1 MITDESNKVIQ
12 QIPELTGSKGATIAK
27 IIGCMKQAVL
37 PFKNACRQTNLHR
50 PLNENKLT
58 EIYVEQV
65 EVFVKPIPNLGVKNQ
80 YSDTFFGSKGI
91 PDFYF
96 HIVEEGIHHKP
107 LLVVESKLL
116 PSPDKKKREREYV
129 AGNKNNGGIER
140 FKMEKHGKGLNE
152 CGMIGFVQ
160 EETFPF
166 WQQCINT
173 WISDLSSCMPDI
185 WKTDEILVK
194 IESRKDFVILQS
206 IAHRVSKKDIRL
218 NHLWINIQ

>member
-1 MITDESNKVIQ
+1 MITDESNKIIR
-12 QIPELTGSKGATIAK
+12 QIPELTDSKGTTIAN

-37 PFKNACRQTNLHR
+37 PFKNACCQTSLHR

-58 EIYVEQV
+58 QIFVEQV

-80 YSDTFFGSKGI
+80 YSDTFFGTKGI

-116 PSPDKKKREREYV
+116 PSPDNKKREKEYV
-129 AGNKNNGGIER
+129 VGEKNNGGIER

-160 EETFPF
+160 KETFPF
-166 WQQCINT
+166 WRQSVNI
-173 WISDLSSCMPDI
+173 WISDLSTRMPDF
-185 WKTDEILVK
+185 WQKDEILAA
-194 IESRKDFVILQS
+194 IESKKDFIILQS
-206 IAHRVSKKDIRL
+206 IAHRVSNKDIRL
-218 NHLWINIQ
+218 FHLWINIQ